1 MTIVTMVWG
10 SLSLDNFGFMKTS
23 ESLTNTE
30 LSKFMKKKSPDT
42 PKKLVVVPNMP
53 VDSEDYYRTVDKN
66 KRQQIHRFCLLEYAF
81 TLGWGCSA
89 SE

>member
-30 LSKFMKKKSPDT
+30 LSKFHDT

-53 VDSEDYYRTVDKN
+53 VDSEDYYRTVDKH
-66 KRQQIHRFCLLEYAF
+66 KGQQIHRFCLLEYAF